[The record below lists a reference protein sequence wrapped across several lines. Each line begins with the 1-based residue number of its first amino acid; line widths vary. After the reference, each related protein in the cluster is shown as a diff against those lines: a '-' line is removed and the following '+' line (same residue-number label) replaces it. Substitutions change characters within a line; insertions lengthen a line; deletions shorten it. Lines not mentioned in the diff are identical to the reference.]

1 MSLLSQIK
9 NKIKGNPMKMTNY
22 RLQTEIEN
30 IKTDKQEWFK
40 DYVRQVL
47 ESNKPY
53 HAKADYLGLSI
64 QEIQN
69 KIDYLSSD
77 IKEMTALKKSLT
89 SAKATA
95 LEATAKVLQEEYGIE
110 RLEGTSISS
119 ITITPQK
126 IKLKETFKV
135 INAEALIKLGFYT
148 VVVDEAS
155 VKNAMLTIE
164 GMDLID
170 AFVEV
175 GVTEEKVAAKIKVNA
190 RRSSS
195 HNQATELLNLVDS
208 QAA

>member
-1 MSLLSQIK
+1 
-9 NKIKGNPMKMTNY
+9 MKMTNY

-40 DYVRQVL
+40 NYVRQVL
-47 ESNKPY
+47 ESDKPY

-95 LEATAKVLQEEYGIE
+95 LEATAKVLAEYGID
-110 RLEGTSISS
+110 RLDGTAISS

-126 IKLKETFKV
+126 TKLKETFKI
-135 INAEALIKLGFYT
+135 INADALIKLGFYS
-148 VVVDEAS
+148 VVVDEQS
-155 VKNAMLTIE
+155 VKDSMKTLDGMNTIDE
-164 GMDLID
+164 
-170 AFVEV
+170 FVEV
-175 GVTEEKVAAKIKVNA
+175 GVVGEEVPAKIKVNA
-190 RRSSS
+190 RRSSQT
-195 HNQATELLNLVDS
+195 NQATELLSLVEQ